1 MDIPTDLPKYV
12 RYDFLMTILGLFI
25 MIAMGYYLFIFE
37 DGAKF
42 NNPLFLSIF
51 LIGSIIFLLYQNEM
65 AENYNKEI
73 EIIKLSYY
81 NDKVTLLE
89 SFLKKDLITKKKLDE
104 IKKQMKDELLY
115 KIQSSNI
122 LL

>member
-73 EIIKLSYY
+73 EIIKLNYY

>member
-1 MDIPTDLPKYV
+1 
-12 RYDFLMTILGLFI
+12 
-25 MIAMGYYLFIFE
+25 
-37 DGAKF
+37 
-42 NNPLFLSIF
+42 
-51 LIGSIIFLLYQNEM
+51 M